1 MPEIDVSVPVG
12 YAPVVRLALGVGWVR
27 PSVKGI

>member
-12 YAPVVRLALGVGWVR
+12 YAPVVRLTLGFYWVR
-27 PSVKGI
+27 PSVTGI